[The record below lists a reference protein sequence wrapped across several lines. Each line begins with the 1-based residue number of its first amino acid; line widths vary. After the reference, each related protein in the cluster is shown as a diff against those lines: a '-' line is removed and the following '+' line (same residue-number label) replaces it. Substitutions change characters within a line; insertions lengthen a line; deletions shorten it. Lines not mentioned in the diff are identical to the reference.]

1 MQRCIILSL
10 ALLTAQPLFSQTT
23 EPTIHTAAD
32 LQEREAKLTETAK
45 ASPTGFAIGRLEDY
59 GNDYT
64 LLVVRLHTG
73 EAERHQFF
81 ADQIVINKGT
91 ITLVTGGTMQ
101 GEHSN
106 NGPGR
111 PGETLGSGIE
121 GGKEVV
127 LHAGDIIHI
136 PAGILH
142 WIKVAPGTTT
152 TYLVFKEI

>member
-1 MQRCIILSL
+1 MLLRIFLSV
-10 ALLTAQPLFSQTT
+10 ALIAAPLFAQTT

-32 LQEREAKLTETAK
+32 LQQREAKLTETAS
-45 ASPTGFAIGRLEDY
+45 ANPSGMAIGRLDDY

-64 LLVVRLHTG
+64 LLVVRVHTG

-81 ADQIVINKGT
+81 ADQIVIKEGT

-101 GEHSN
+101 GEHPN
-106 NGPGR
+106 NVPSR

-127 LHAGDIIHI
+127 LHAGDIVHI
-136 PAGILH
+136 PAGIPH
-142 WIKVAPGTTT
+142 WVKVAPSATT
-152 TYLVFKEI
+152 TYLVFKEK

>member
-1 MQRCIILSL
+1 MLRISLSL

-23 EPTIHTAAD
+23 EPTVHSAAD
-32 LQEREAKLTETAK
+32 LQEREAKLIETAK
-45 ASPTGFAIGRLEDY
+45 ASPTGMAIGRLEDY

-101 GEHSN
+101 GEHPN

-111 PGETLGSGIE
+111 PGETLGSGIK
-121 GGKEVV
+121 GGKKSSST
-127 LHAGDIIHI
+127 
-136 PAGILH
+136 P
-142 WIKVAPGTTT
+142 
-152 TYLVFKEI
+152 